1 MSNCAII
8 LAGGEGKRMKSNKP
22 KTLSEVLGKPMLWWV
37 MSALK
42 KAGIDDICV
51 VKGFRKECIEEYL
64 STLDFEVESVF
75 QAERLGTG
83 HAVMMAKDFL
93 KAHDGNVVIL
103 NGDAPFMTAETIEK
117 SLEQHISSGAA
128 ATVISARVDDPAGY
142 GRIVRDDSGSLK
154 AIVEHKDADEATR
167 AIDEVNSGGYWFDCQ
182 LLLSVLDRIRSGGFD
197 ITEADLIHEGA
208 TINTVGRMHMVKAFV
223 KKGYAKTEAEAFE
236 KYIDDDGE
244 FFVKKF
250 SLTPEDSIEL
260 IHRSG
265 GIAIFAHPAQA
276 ADTEEE
282 LFELSNRL
290 KAAGIDGMEC
300 LYSRYTPAETEMCF
314 KIARE
319 LDILPS
325 GGSDFHGENKPDV
338 RLGVVSGGD
347 GYIPYEYLERLKGK
361 RS

>member
-182 LLLSVLDRIRSGGFD
+182 LLLSVLDRIRSDNAAGEYYLPDAIALLLSDGK
-197 ITEADLIHEGA
+197 
-208 TINTVGRMHMVKAFV
+208 TVGA
-223 KKGYAKTEAEAFE
+223 YTAECSDAVLGAN
-236 KYIDDDGE
+236 D
-244 FFVKKF
+244 
-250 SLTPEDSIEL
+250 
-260 IHRSG
+260 
-265 GIAIFAHPAQA
+265 PAQL
-276 ADTEEE
+276 EE
-282 LFELSNRL
+282 LNR
-290 KAAGIDGMEC
+290 
-300 LYSRYTPAETEMCF
+300 
-314 KIARE
+314 IARE
-319 LDILPS
+319 
-325 GGSDFHGENKPDV
+325 K
-338 RLGVVSGGD
+338 
-347 GYIPYEYLERLKGK
+347 GY
-361 RS
+361 SC